1 MFKEAAYLLNS
12 NIDKIVKIWVDAL
25 RQSERTE
32 VHKHMLTSE
41 IVGGVK
47 AMLANLAS
55 AIEHQEVP
63 ENESLSVTEA
73 AGSTGERQPEP
84 GLDTGVPLTTG
95 SGTFSTRPLAGPLSR
110 ALQTAAALGKNRQ
123 LQGYM
128 LHEVVLEYI
137 KLRQAIWA
145 TLHEAQAARVLSD
158 DVLTPNFA
166 RYLDILLDELM
177 LTGIENYYSAS
188 IRDLEKRAV
197 RDALTQLYNSDYF
210 RQRLQEEV
218 RRAQRHMEPVTVAMI
233 DMDNLKTINDT
244 YGHQV
249 GDVVIAAVAT
259 AIRNSCRHSDV
270 PCRYGGD
277 EFAVILPE
285 TTKIQGLAFAER
297 LLRQMQTM
305 RVRITPA
312 PLPVRGGPAA
322 PASQPRTTAEIETTT
337 VAAGAGAKTGAEGQ
351 QSAFILPAPGISIG
365 LASFPEDGRTP
376 EMLIAKADAALYR
389 AKRAGR
395 NRAST

>member
-25 RQSERTE
+25 RQSGRTE

-63 ENESLSVTEA
+63 ENESLPVIET
-73 AGSTGERQPEP
+73 AGSTSERQPGP
-84 GLDTGVPLTTG
+84 STG
-95 SGTFSTRPLAGPLSR
+95 SLFTTWAGALSTRPLAGPLSR
-110 ALQTAAALGKNRQ
+110 ALQTSAALGKNRQ

-128 LHEVVLEYI
+128 LHEVVLEYV
-137 KLRQAIWA
+137 KLRQAIWTA
-145 TLHEAQAARVLSD
+145 LHEARATGAFSE
-158 DVLTPNFA
+158 DVFALDFA
-166 RYLDILLDELM
+166 RYLDMLLDELM

-312 PLPVRGGPAA
+312 PPPARGGPTA
-322 PASQPRTTAEIETTT
+322 PAPQPRTTAEIETATT
-337 VAAGAGAKTGAEGQ
+337 AAGAEAKTGAEGQ